1 MGGSSP
7 GDPRRAVSNRQRL
20 PARRPAP
27 PDPDEN
33 ETDDDDVTSSSTS
46 SSASSSA
53 SSSPRFEWDPSDAL
67 ASHAVLLGVLA
78 LGATPWLQD
87 QRYGYVPYF
96 AALALC
102 SVYVG
107 AHRGLAR
114 EDREN
119 LTLAQTAVAPVAL
132 SASLLLVYLL
142 LRYTSL
148 DIGALVG
155 AYFWLLGALATASAY
170 AVPVGAA
177 LGARAR
183 DEVAF
188 VVPVPEGLALDRETG
203 EPARELPVT
212 YAAAVAA
219 FVGFVA
225 ATADVAAHHEN
236 HTLNNFLATAIVADF
251 LSLVGVGSF
260 AAAAAL
266 GVGLLAYDA
275 FWVFGSGAVFGDGTV
290 DSNVMMAVA
299 TSDSFRGPFRLLFP
313 RYDDVL
319 DPIAPGVIPYSL
331 LGLGDVAVPGL
342 LACVALRYD
351 ASRATDMGGRA
362 RAAAAAFMNAFDDAW
377 TRADAAS
384 PTGVADR
391 LDESVAAEAADAADA
406 AFDAAAE
413 ALGEGFAGSWSEGS
427 GLEGSSGGSGYAR
440 AGSGA
445 GDYATGTMTV
455 PRSMG
460 GRALF
465 SSVMRAYAAG
475 LATACWVNAATG
487 VGQPALVYLVPATLG
502 GAMWTAHERDEL
514 PRLLAFK
521 DEGRRRRGDGE

>member
-27 PDPDEN
+27 PDPDDNEN
-33 ETDDDDVTSSSTS
+33 DDDDVTSST
-46 SSASSSA
+46 

-96 AALALC
+96 AALAMC

-148 DIGALVG
+148 DLGALVG

-170 AVPVGAA
+170 AVPIGAA
-177 LGARAR
+177 LGPRAR

-219 FVGFVA
+219 LVGFVA

-319 DPIAPGVIPYSL
+319 DPIAPGVLPYSL

-413 ALGEGFAGSWSEGS
+413 ALGEGYEGS
-427 GLEGSSGGSGYAR
+427 GFEGSSGGSRYER

-445 GDYATGTMTV
+445 GDFAAGTMTV

-521 DEGRRRRGDGE
+521 DEGEPRRGDDE

>member
-27 PDPDEN
+27 PDPDDH
-33 ETDDDDVTSSSTS
+33 DDDDMGTSSTS
-46 SSASSSA
+46 SASSA
-53 SSSPRFEWDPSDAL
+53 PRFEWDPSDAL

-78 LGATPWLQD
+78 LGSTPWLQD

-107 AHRGLAR
+107 AHRGVAR

-142 LRYTSL
+142 LRYTSV
-148 DIGALVG
+148 DFGALVG

-170 AVPVGAA
+170 SVPIGAA

-188 VVPVPEGLALDRETG
+188 VVPVPEGLALDRDTG
-203 EPARELPVT
+203 EFAKDFPVS

-219 FVGFVA
+219 LVGFVA

-377 TRADAAS
+377 TRADAES

-391 LDESVAAEAADAADA
+391 LDESVAADAADAADA

-413 ALGEGFAGSWSEGS
+413 ALGEGTGS
-427 GLEGSSGGSGYAR
+427 GSASGSGSGSASEHGL
-440 AGSGA
+440 AG
-445 GDYATGTMTV
+445 ATRETMTV
-455 PRSMG
+455 PHSMG
-460 GRALF
+460 GRAIF
-465 SSVMRAYAAG
+465 SSVMRAYAVG

-502 GAMWTAHERDEL
+502 GAMWTARERDEL
-514 PRLLAFK
+514 PRLLAFR
-521 DEGRRRRGDGE
+521 DETQTTRREDEEVV